1 MNSEK
6 RALLA
11 LGICFVVLFFYPRL
25 FMKNMIKSTPAKTPA
40 MSAPAQAGSV
50 SAAPLPNAA
59 PIEQET
65 KIAQV
70 VNGSAETETFYKYED
85 SNYSAKISS
94 HGGSIKELT
103 LQEMSNDK
111 AVYNQLIKPASN
123 LTEGLG
129 LRFLHQ
135 GQWTLGFFRAAEQ
148 AGNKVSVISE
158 SVEGLKIQQ
167 TYAFFPEKQSIFLDV
182 LITNTSSETKTV
194 DYELVTPLYTGHTE
208 GQEKTRL
215 EIDYYDG
222 EKIKMRAFNKI
233 RKEGYSY
240 DGPLEWLAL
249 EKQYSAIIVKPEAKT
264 RQFRTFYYENEGFV
278 QYLRPESKALA
289 PGEVYS
295 TRFFI
300 YAGQQ
305 DIKVLKSFDLGYEQI
320 LYGKVLGGLWMYF
333 LSLLHLLFQL
343 TGNYGVAIILFACLV
358 KACFFPLTSTMY
370 RSMKKMQELQ
380 PKLKA
385 LQEQYKDD
393 QQRYSQEMMA
403 LFKKHKVN
411 PYGGCLPLLIQMPI
425 LMALFSV
432 FYQALE
438 LRGAP
443 FVGWIQDLS
452 LPDHF
457 WEMPMSLPY
466 FGKYLNLLPLFMVA
480 SMIWQQQLMPKTS
493 MSKDQEMMM
502 KIMPVMMS
510 FFFYHLPAGLVL
522 YWTVQNC
529 LTILYHLGGKKIF
542 AAIWPEKTA
551 A

>member
-11 LGICFVVLFFYPRL
+11 LGVCFLVLFFYPRF
-25 FMKNMIKSTPAKTPA
+25 FMKNIVKPAPVKTQTA
-40 MSAPAQAGSV
+40 S
-50 SAAPLPNAA
+50 L
-59 PIEQET
+59 
-65 KIAQV
+65 
-70 VNGSAETETFYKYED
+70 SAETGTAHTASLPAVETTAPTEVKIAPANGTAETFFEYQD
-85 SNYSAKISS
+85 SGYSAKFSNY
-94 HGGSIKELT
+94 GGSIQELI
-103 LQEMSNDK
+103 LQELSNGK
-111 AVYNQLIKPASN
+111 VMHNELIKTSPN
-123 LTEGLG
+123 LQQGLG
-129 LRFLHQ
+129 FRFLDQ
-135 GQWTLGFFRAAEQ
+135 GQWTLGVFRAAEQ
-148 AGNKVSVISE
+148 AGNKVSMTSDNTG
-158 SVEGLKIQQ
+158 GLKIQQ
-167 TYAFFPEKQSIFLDV
+167 TYSFFPEKQSIFLDV
-182 LITNTSSETKTV
+182 IITNTSAEQKTL
-194 DYELVTPLYTGHTE
+194 DYELIVPLYSGHTT
-208 GQEKTRL
+208 GQDKTRL
-215 EIDYYDG
+215 EMDYYDG

-233 RKEGYSY
+233 RKEGYLY
-240 DGPLEWLAL
+240 EGPLEWTAL
-249 EKQYSAIIVKPEAKT
+249 EKKYNAIIVKPEAKA
-264 RQFRTFYYENEGFV
+264 RRFCAFYYDNEGFV
-278 QYLRPESKALA
+278 QYLTPESKTLA

-305 DIKVLKSFDLGYEQI
+305 DIKVLKSFALGYEQV
-320 LYGKVLGGLWMYF
+320 LYGKVLGGMWMYF
-333 LSLLHLLFQL
+333 LAVLHFLYQI

-358 KACFFPLTSTMY
+358 KAVFFPLTNGMY

-385 LQEQYKDD
+385 LQEQYKED

-443 FVGWIQDLS
+443 FAGWMQDLS
-452 LPDHF
+452 MPDHF
-457 WEMPMSLPY
+457 WEMPMMLPY

-480 SMIWQQQLMPKTS
+480 SMIWQQRLMPKTT
-493 MSKDQEMMM
+493 MSKDQEIMMQ
-502 KIMPVMMS
+502 IMPVMMS
-510 FFFYHLPAGLVL
+510 FFFYHLPSGLVL

-529 LTILYHLGGKKIF
+529 LTILYHLGGKKVF

-551 A
+551 